1 MNLYYE
7 GSDGSRVDLMGNGV
21 YAQHPENL
29 TNTEWKYSAISGAN
43 GIGRVKRFYKDTQEC
58 SLTLGVMADNAE
70 DFNEKMYQLHRIFD
84 RDIRRM
90 KPGKLWWNDWYKEVF
105 TIETSNDEFEELF
118 ESVDRDVTFISVYP
132 YWVRKITHQY
142 RNMDFNSGDGLDYD
156 YDYDYDYGLDEI
168 TEVIQNNCIDAANFE
183 MVFYGPIEHPSVT
196 IGGHEYEVLT
206 TLGTGDRLVINSIAR
221 TIMQYNAS
229 GIAVNVFH
237 LRNRDSYIF
246 EKIPEGETQVLRSK
260 DHLLDI
266 TIYDERGE
274 PEWI

>member
-1 MNLYYE
+1 MTLYYE

-58 SLTLGVMADNAE
+58 SLTLGVMADSAE
-70 DFNEKMYQLHRIFD
+70 DFNEKMYRLHRIFD

-105 TIETSNDEFEELF
+105 AIETSNDEFEELF

-142 RNMDFNSGDGLDYD
+142 RNMDLNSGDGLDYD

-221 TIMQYNAS
+221 TIMQYNVS
-229 GIAVNVFH
+229 GIAENVFH

>member
-1 MNLYYE
+1 MTLYYE

-58 SLTLGVMADNAE
+58 SLTLGVMADSAE
-70 DFNEKMYQLHRIFD
+70 DFNEKMYRLHRIFD

-105 TIETSNDEFEELF
+105 AIETSNDEFEELF

-142 RNMDFNSGDGLDYD
+142 RNMDLNSGDGLDYD

-229 GIAVNVFH
+229 GIAENVFH